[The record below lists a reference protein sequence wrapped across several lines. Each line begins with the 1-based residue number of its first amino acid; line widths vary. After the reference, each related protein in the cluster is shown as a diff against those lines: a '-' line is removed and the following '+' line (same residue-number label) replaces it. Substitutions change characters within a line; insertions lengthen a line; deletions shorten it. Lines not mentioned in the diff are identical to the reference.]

1 MKVIE
6 LLLQGKKVWDK
17 KHTGYYELDKRDNKP
32 VLVYK
37 DKETDKVINKF
48 YNIISLDVALREG
61 EEYTIPKVKY
71 IVTYEGYMIALKY
84 EPSQVMECIDVA
96 QCIVRPNSCYDCP
109 FNEINGGANLNDCKI
124 HKIEY

>member
-17 KHTGYYELDKRDNKP
+17 KHTGYYELGKHDNNP

-37 DKETDKVINKF
+37 DKETDKVINK
-48 YNIISLDVALREG
+48 YYSIGLDIAFREG
-61 EEYTIPKVKY
+61 EEYTKPRAKY
-71 IVTYEGYMIALKY
+71 IVTYKGYMMALRNN
-84 EPSQVMECIDVA
+84 PSQVIECINVDK
-96 QCIVRPNSCYDCP
+96 CIIKPNNCKDCP
-109 FNEINGGANLNDCKI
+109 FSSRNGGVNLNDCKI

>member
-32 VLVYK
+32 FLVYK
-37 DKETDKVINKF
+37 DKETNKVINK
-48 YNIISLDVALREG
+48 YYSIGLDIALREG
-61 EEYTIPKVKY
+61 EEYTEPKVKY
-71 IVTYEGYMIALKY
+71 IVTYKDYMIALKY
-84 EPSQVMECIDVA
+84 EPSQVMECIDVD
-96 QCIVRPNSCYDCP
+96 QCIIRPNNCKDCP
-109 FNEINGGANLNDCKI
+109 FNEMNGGVNLNDCKI

>member
-6 LLLQGKKVWDK
+6 LLLQGKEVWDK

-61 EEYTIPKVKY
+61 EEYTKPKIKY
-71 IVTYEGYMIALKY
+71 IVTYKGYMMALRNN
-84 EPSQVMECIDVA
+84 PSQVIECINVDK
-96 QCIVRPNSCYDCP
+96 CIIKPNNCKDCP
-109 FNEINGGANLNDCKI
+109 FSSRNGGVNLNDCKI

>member
-32 VLVYK
+32 FLVYK
-37 DKETDKVINKF
+37 DKETNKVINK
-48 YNIISLDVALREG
+48 YYSIGLDIALREG
-61 EEYTIPKVKY
+61 EEYTEPKVKY
-71 IVTYEGYMIALKY
+71 IVTYKDYMIALKY

-96 QCIVRPNSCYDCP
+96 QCIVRPDSCQDCP
-109 FNEINGGANLNDCKI
+109 FNEMNGGVNLNDCKI